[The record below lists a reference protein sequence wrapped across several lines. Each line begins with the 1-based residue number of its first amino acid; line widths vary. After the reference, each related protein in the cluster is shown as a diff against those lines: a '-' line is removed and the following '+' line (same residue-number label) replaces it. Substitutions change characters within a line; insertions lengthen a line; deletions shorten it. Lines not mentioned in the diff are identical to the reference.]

1 LHQKQQKTMSVRQFT
16 IFGNKYRMGSYILL
30 IRLSCSVKLAFGR
43 FQCGTLI
50 TFPMGEYLYIGSA
63 LGKEESTGSPLAR
76 RVIRHASRSE
86 EKKPHKIR
94 PALLQLFSG
103 NDVAGNRNRAPSK
116 KKLRWHIDYLLD
128 LPEAEITH
136 IVIMRSPLK
145 LEDKLS
151 ELLDSS
157 NATSIVAPH
166 LGAGDTRNSTHLL
179 RITDQK
185 QILDLLKQE
194 IPEMLSSI
202 EAGYTPRQK

>member
-1 LHQKQQKTMSVRQFT
+1 MSVRQFT

-43 FQCGTLI
+43 FQFGRLI
-50 TFPMGEYLYIGSA
+50 TFTGGEYLYIGSA

-103 NDVAGNRNRAPSK
+103 DDFASSSNRAPST

-151 ELLDSS
+151 ELLESS
-157 NATSIVAPH
+157 NATSIVATH

-179 RITDQK
+179 KITDHN
-185 QILDLLKQE
+185 QILDLLHHT
-194 IPEMLSSI
+194 IPEMI
-202 EAGYTPRQK
+202 TVRD